1 MPWSWNSS
9 WDSMK
14 NNGMRY
20 EGAFAKAH
28 PFDKLVEGMLQ
39 PQMVHEAADFMRQA
53 EEDGI
58 ETSII
63 INNRA
68 DGNAPAIAQNVAEEV
83 LTQPKYQP

>member
-1 MPWSWNSS
+1 
-9 WDSMK
+9 
-14 NNGMRY
+14 
-20 EGAFAKAH
+20 
-28 PFDKLVEGMLQ
+28 
-39 PQMVHEAADFMRQA
+39 MRQA